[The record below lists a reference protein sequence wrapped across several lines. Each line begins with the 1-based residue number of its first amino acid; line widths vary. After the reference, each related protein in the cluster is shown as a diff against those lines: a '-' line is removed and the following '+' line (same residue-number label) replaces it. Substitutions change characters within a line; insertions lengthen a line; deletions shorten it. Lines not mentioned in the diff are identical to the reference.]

1 MTSPISRRRLAALSV
16 ILTAALLAT
25 SGCAS
30 SSASGSGSN
39 GTVYFGVSSA
49 TTGQYAQYGQQF
61 KEGFD
66 LALAEVN
73 AKGGID
79 GHKVALKYQD
89 SQSDPKQSVTV
100 AQKFVSDKDVV
111 LVFGDY
117 SSAAS
122 IPASPI
128 YTAGKLLQ
136 YGFNNSS
143 ADFTAKGTQ
152 YQWSTS
158 ITTDQTYRWEADYL
172 KKKGISSVG
181 LTYLN
186 TADWGIP
193 AYQAFKSEAATVG
206 LRITDAESVL
216 DTSDDYRASLTKAV
230 AGNPQAFVHIGYGP
244 DAAKIVTQLRSIG
257 YNGTFYGGQDEQSF
271 DGTPAAAG
279 SIEGA
284 QFIETSTTPEVK
296 KFVTAFKK
304 KYPKEQHVTSFE
316 AGAYDALNVAVAA
329 AKKGGTTREGILKGF
344 QELGG
349 VPSVV
354 YGTINLDRSTRRV
367 KSPELTPTI
376 LKDGKWV
383 EYNG

>member
-1 MTSPISRRRLAALSV
+1 MTTPISRRRLAALSFTV
-16 ILTAALLAT
+16 AAALLTAT
-25 SGCAS
+25 GCS
-30 SSASGSGSN
+30 TSASGSGSD

-49 TTGQYAQYGQQF
+49 TTGQYAQYGEQF

-73 AKGGID
+73 AKGGIN

-100 AQKFVSDKDVV
+100 AQKFVSDKDVI

-172 KKKGISSVG
+172 KKKGVSSVG

-186 TADWGIP
+186 TSDWGIP
-193 AYQAFKSEAATVG
+193 AYQAFKSEAARVG
-206 LRITDAESVL
+206 LRITDAEAVL
-216 DTSDDYRASLTKAV
+216 DTSDDYRSSLTKAT
-230 AGNPQAFVHIGYGP
+230 AGRPEAFVHLGYGP
-244 DAAKIVTQLRSIG
+244 DAAKIVTQLRAIG

-271 DGTPAAAG
+271 DGTSDAQG
-279 SIEGA
+279 SIIGA
-284 QFIETSTTPEVK
+284 EFIETSTKPEVK
-296 KFVTAFKK
+296 RFVTAFKK
-304 KYPKEQHVTSFE
+304 KYPKEEHVTSFE

-329 AKKGGTTREGILKGF
+329 AKKGGTTREGVLKGF
-344 QELGG
+344 KDLGG

-354 YGTINLDRSTRRV
+354 YGTIELDQSTRRV

-376 LKDGKWV
+376 LKGGKWV
-383 EYNG
+383 QYNG